1 MTVKEILSEVPY
13 KEVFN
18 FIFREWLKNGSLS
31 RSEIM
36 DQDIEYHSLFVTL
49 RNSTE
54 PAGENLK
61 IYVTHASDTIDI
73 CLLDQI
79 NDEIINLN
87 SVKYKSIANMEVFKA
102 IKIDNVK
109 LISYILK
116 SIKNE
121 QS

>member
-1 MTVKEILSEVPY
+1 LTVKEILSKVSY

-18 FIFREWLKNGSLS
+18 FIFREWLKNASLS

-36 DQDIEYHSLFVTL
+36 DQDIEYHALFMSL

-54 PAGENLK
+54 SASENLK
-61 IYVTHASDTIDI
+61 IYVTHIGNTIDV
-73 CLLDQI
+73 CLLDQMT
-79 NDEIINLN
+79 DEIINLN

-116 SIKNE
+116 SIKDE
-121 QS
+121 RS

>member
-18 FIFREWLKNGSLS
+18 FIFREWLRNGSLS

-61 IYVTHASDTIDI
+61 IYVTHVSDTIDV